1 MYQYRFWK
9 CALLFIWKLFLISY
23 LLWNENLKD
32 SSAKDGRD
40 DSLGNSVLCQAG
52 LPELESPTSQEGQ
65 RRDPQSCPLTS
76 MGALWHEQ
84 AHRQTDSHSIYI
96 KHFNFSKIS
105 GKIKG
110 LTFQRLCF
118 PTVRIYLTL
127 ENLGLL
133 VCFPVFI
140 INTPW
145 FYFCHRCRICFQTE
159 ITLFLSLTASFSS
172 TVWLSIPLIPR
183 SGRS

>member
-1 MYQYRFWK
+1 MKTSKTLRQRTGEMTHWVTVFY
-9 CALLFIWKLFLISY
+9 AKLDCLSWSPQPHKRDREETPKVV
-23 LLWNENLKD
+23 LWPPWEHCGMSRHTD
-32 SSAKDGRD
+32 
-40 DSLGNSVLCQAG
+40 
-52 LPELESPTSQEGQ
+52 
-65 RRDPQSCPLTS
+65 
-76 MGALWHEQ
+76 
-84 AHRQTDSHSIYI
+84 RQTDSHSIYI
-96 KHFNFSKIS
+96 KHFNFSKVS

-118 PTVRIYLTL
+118 PTVWIYLTL

-145 FYFCHRCRICFQTE
+145 FCFCHRCRICFQTE